1 MNDKKWIDDISKVFL
16 NQKIVKIEIMTNE
29 EAEALGWD
37 QRAVM
42 FQLENGTWFF
52 ASQDDEGNGF
62 HKVYCEAGLGH
73 YDESCDNFTSIN
85 SILFPKSEE
94 GSDEKINCICI
105 N

>member
-1 MNDKKWIDDISKVFL
+1 MVKQKTLRELITRL
-16 NQKIVKIEIMTNE
+16 NSIAKEVPD
-29 EAEALGWD
+29 ALD
-37 QRAVM
+37 LPLVYA
-42 FQLENGTWFF
+42 
-52 ASQDDEGNGF
+52 QDDEGNGF